1 MNKLLIIFFSF
12 LSFGFHVPD
21 DCDGVYRWDNKILI
35 DLPGLKIYKKKASAT
50 TIHNLNRVQ
59 KPAQSELGK
68 NRSAK
73 EQRKVTVT
81 AWLVGLGKEGDGD
94 YHLIL
99 SGLNL
104 KDSLIA
110 EIPDPTCPKLQHFK
124 GLRDDYTLARTFIE
138 ENVDATPGA
147 IHYLTEKKKVKVTGI
162 VFFDKKAHG
171 NGHAKND
178 IEIHPVLTIR
188 NAN

>member
-1 MNKLLIIFFSF
+1 MNKLLLIFFSF
-12 LSFGFHVPD
+12 LFSGYQLAD
-21 DCDGVYRWDNKILI
+21 DCGGIYRWDNKILI
-35 DLPGLKIYKKKASAT
+35 DLPGLNIYKKKASAT
-50 TIHNLNRVQ
+50 TIHKLNLIA
-59 KPAQSELGK
+59 KPAQSQLGS
-68 NRSAK
+68 NRSTP

-81 AWLVGLGKEGDGD
+81 AWLVGIGKEPDGD

-138 ENVDATPGA
+138 ENVDATPGD
-147 IHYLTEKKKVKVTGI
+147 IHFLPEKKKVKITGI

-171 NGHAKND
+171 NGHARND
-178 IEIHPVLTIR
+178 IEIHPVLKIED
-188 NAN
+188 AN